1 MDKAVEI
8 MRIVRIPPVGKLVVE
23 IQGKRFFSLAEISD
37 PKARQMVLAA
47 LGELVVFA
55 GGYQEIV
62 DAGFAPPLANPPSL
76 DQLHN
81 TSATKVQSSESS
93 LEDQQN
99 AFLESLERGGTGIG
113 VPAND
118 SGGRPSLFRRR
129 ARPQQSEEPLLPK
142 LNIVGELNQILQKH
156 LANDPEL
163 RNHTIKLEN
172 GLHGGVRINV
182 DGKYYED
189 VAQVPDPMI
198 RMAFKLATR
207 EWEDAQSQRPL
218 E

>member
-23 IQGKRFFSLAEISD
+23 IQGKRFFTLAEISD
-37 PKARQMVLAA
+37 PKIRQMVLAA

-76 DQLHN
+76 DQLHASPA
-81 TSATKVQSSESS
+81 TSPSVEPSAEEQK
-93 LEDQQN
+93 N
-99 AFLESLERGGTGIG
+99 AFLESLERGETGIG
-113 VPAND
+113 VPMNE
-118 SGGRPSLFRRR
+118 SGGRTSLFRRK
-129 ARPQQSEEPLLPK
+129 ARLQQAEEPLLPK
-142 LNIVGELNQILQKH
+142 LNIVGELNRILQKH
-156 LANDPEL
+156 LANDSEL
-163 RNHTIKLEN
+163 RNQTIKLED

-182 DGKYYED
+182 NGQYYED

-198 RMAFKLATR
+198 RMAIKLATR
-207 EWEDAQSQRPL
+207 EWEESQSQRPL